1 MAIYH
6 FSAKVISRANGSSA
20 VASAAYR
27 AAERLHDERLGRDH
41 DFSNKAGVVHS
52 EIMLPEGAPERLN
65 DRTTLWNEVEAGEIR
80 KDAQLVREV
89 EFSIPRE
96 MNQAQGVQL
105 AREFVEKQFVERGM
119 VADLNV
125 HWDMGK
131 DGMPKPHAH
140 VMLSMR
146 EVDGEGFGKKV
157 RDWNRTELLEGW
169 REAWANHVN
178 ERLAEL
184 DIDARIDHRTL
195 EAQGIDL
202 EPQHKIGP
210 AASRMPEQG
219 LEAER
224 VEDHARIARENGEK
238 IIANPG
244 IALDGITRS
253 QATFTTR
260 DLAMF
265 VHRHSDGKD
274 QFDQAMSAVKSSP
287 ELVALGKDGRGED
300 RFTSREMID
309 TEQRLE
315 RAADRLGAREGHG
328 LPAASLSRELD
339 AAGSGG
345 LVLGGEQQAALE
357 HIAGTSDLSII
368 VGYAGTGKSAMLGV
382 AREAWE
388 HQGYQVRG
396 AALSGIAAENLEGGS
411 GIASRTIASLEY
423 QWDQGRE
430 LLTNRDV
437 LVIDEAGMIGTRQ
450 MERVLSAAQQA
461 GAKVVLVGDP
471 EQLQAIEA
479 GAAFRSLAERHGA
492 AEITTIRRQHEDW
505 QRDATKALATGRTGE
520 AVHAYERHG
529 MVEAAETREQARSD
543 LVDRWDAQRLA
554 APEQTRIIL
563 THTNAEVRDLNLAA
577 RDRLRDA
584 GELGED
590 VRVSAER
597 GAREFASGDR
607 IMFLKNERGLGV
619 KNGTLGQVEQ
629 VSPERMAVRLDDGR
643 SVAFDLKDYAHVDH
657 GYAATIHKSQGVT
670 VDRAHVLATPG
681 MDRHSAYVALSRH
694 RDGVQLHYG
703 RDDFADQRQ
712 LVRTLSRERAKDM
725 ASDYPMYRDRD
736 AEVRAFAD
744 RRGLSGEIRLPEPAR
759 DPRIE
764 ILAPRAGSSRQM
776 GEDSRSIDRGAG
788 EAKAAAERQP
798 RRGIFDGFR
807 PAPQRPA
814 PEPTPARE
822 REKAAPKRGMF
833 DGLKLSAEPAKGA
846 ERAPALADRGH
857 DRTFARA
864 VERASRSAEAVLQAR
879 ASGAPILEHQKVAL
893 ERSSQALEQIR
904 PGASRDLASA
914 MQRDPA
920 LLREAAAGRS
930 GPMLDAMREEARVR
944 ADPNLRADRFVER
957 WQGLQQERDRLYR
970 AGDMTGR
977 EKAGKEM
984 AGMAKSL
991 ERDPQVESVL
1001 RNRSRE
1007 LGLEIGMGRGRG
1019 MDSGDLGRELV
1030 RDLGVGM
1037 GRGMSR

>member
-1 MAIYH
+1 MRAYTSLPTCAKKGNIAAVMAIYH

-27 AAERLHDERLGRDH
+27 AAERLHDDRLGRDH

-65 DRTTLWNEVEAGEIR
+65 DRATLWNEVEAGEKR
-80 KDAQLVREV
+80 KDAQLAREI

-96 MNQAQGVQL
+96 LNQAQGVAL
-105 AREFVEKQFVERGM
+105 ACEFVEKQFVERGM
-119 VADLNV
+119 VADMNV
-125 HWDMGK
+125 HWDRGK
-131 DGMPKPHAH
+131 DGQPKPHAH

-146 EVDGEGFGKKV
+146 EVGPEGFGQKV
-157 RDWNRTELLEGW
+157 REWNSTQLLQEW
-169 REAWANHVN
+169 REAWADHVN

-195 EAQGIDL
+195 AAQGIDL

-238 IIANPG
+238 IIASPE
-244 IALDGITRS
+244 IALDAITRQ
-253 QATFTTR
+253 QATFTRR
-260 DLAMF
+260 DLAQF
-265 VHRHSDGKD
+265 AFRHSDGKD
-274 QFDQAMSAVKSSP
+274 QFDQVMSAVRSSP
-287 ELVALGKDGRGED
+287 ELVALGRDGKGED
-300 RFTSREMID
+300 RFTSRDMIAA
-309 TEQRLE
+309 EQRLE
-315 RAADRLGAREGHG
+315 RAAEGLAIDRGHG
-328 LPAASLSRELD
+328 VADAHVTRALASAEGR
-339 AAGSGG
+339 G
-345 LVLGGEQQAALE
+345 L
-357 HIAGTSDLSII
+357 DLSAEQRGALAHITGDKGLASV
-368 VGYAGTGKSAMLGV
+368 VGYAGSGKSAMLGV

-388 HQGYQVRG
+388 AQGYTVRG

-411 GIASRTIASLEY
+411 AIASRTIASLEY
-423 QWDQGRE
+423 QWEQGRE
-430 LLTNRDV
+430 LLGPRDV

-450 MERVLSAAQQA
+450 MERVLSHAEQA

-479 GAAFRSLAERHGA
+479 GAAFRAVTERHGW
-492 AEITTIRRQHEDW
+492 AEITEIRRQREDW
-505 QRDATKALATGRTGE
+505 QRDATRALATGRAGE
-520 AVHAYERHG
+520 AIHAYEAHG
-529 MVEAAETREQARSD
+529 MVQAAETRSQARAD
-543 LVDRWDAQRLA
+543 LVDRWDAERIA
-554 APEQTRIIL
+554 APDQSRIIL

-577 RDRLRDA
+577 RDRLRDG
-584 GELGED
+584 GELGPD

-597 GAREFASGDR
+597 GARAFANGDR

-619 KNGTLGQVEQ
+619 KNGTLGKVEQ

-703 RDDFADQRQ
+703 RDDFADYRR

-725 ASDYPMYRDRD
+725 ASDYGRAPDSRDRD
-736 AEVRAFAD
+736 AEARAFAD
-744 RRGLSGEIRLPEPAR
+744 RRGLSGEIRLPDAPREAGR
-759 DPRIE
+759 DPRAE
-764 ILAPRAGSSRQM
+764 ISPTERGSSAAP
-776 GEDSRSIDRGAG
+776 ERGMFAG
-788 EAKAAAERQP
+788 FTPRPIERTPAAEQTP
-798 RRGIFDGFR
+798 R
-807 PAPQRPA
+807 
-814 PEPTPARE
+814 
-822 REKAAPKRGMF
+822 RGMF
-833 DGLKLSAEPAKGA
+833 DGLKLSAEPAKP
-846 ERAPALADRGH
+846 APARADRGE
-857 DRTFARA
+857 DRAFTRA

-879 ASGAPILEHQKVAL
+879 ASGGPVLEHQKVAL
-893 ERSSQALEQIR
+893 ERATEALDQIR
-904 PGASRDLASA
+904 PGASRDMASA
-914 MQRDPA
+914 FQRAPA

-930 GPMLDAMREEARVR
+930 GPMVEAMRHEARVR
-944 ADPNLRADRFVER
+944 ADPALRADRFVER
-957 WQGLQQERDRLYR
+957 WQALRQDRDRLYR

-991 ERDPQVESVL
+991 ERDPQVESIL
-1001 RNRSRE
+1001 RGRVRE
-1007 LGLEIGMGRGRG
+1007 LGLEIGMNRSRDMGR
-1019 MDSGDLGRELV
+1019 GDLGRQLTQ
-1030 RDLGVGM
+1030 DLGI
-1037 GRGMSR
+1037 GRDRGLSR

>member
-27 AAERLHDERLGRDH
+27 AAERLHDDRLGRDH

-52 EIMLPEGAPERLN
+52 EILLPEGAPERLN
-65 DRTTLWNEVEAGEIR
+65 DRTTLWNEVEAGEKR
-80 KDAQLVREV
+80 KDAQLAREV
-89 EFSIPRE
+89 EFSIPCE
-96 MNQAQGVQL
+96 MNQAQGVAL

-157 RDWNRTELLEGW
+157 REWNRTELLEGW

-210 AASRMPEQG
+210 AAMRRPEQG

-224 VEDHARIARENGEK
+224 IEDHARIARENGEK

-244 IALDGITRS
+244 IALDGITRQ

-274 QFDQAMSAVKSSP
+274 QFDQAMSAVRSSP
-287 ELVALGKDGRGED
+287 ELVALGRDGRGED
-300 RFTSREMID
+300 RFTSRDMIAA
-309 TEQRLE
+309 EQRLE
-315 RAADRLGAREGHG
+315 RAADRLAGDDRHFVAAPHVYRALEAAEGRG
-328 LPAASLSRELD
+328 LSLSDEQREALGRITD
-339 AAGSGG
+339 RDG
-345 LVLGGEQQAALE
+345 LASV
-357 HIAGTSDLSII
+357 
-368 VGYAGTGKSAMLGV
+368 VGYAGSGKSAMLGV

-388 HQGYQVRG
+388 SAGYQVRG

-411 GIASRTIASLEY
+411 AIASRTIASMEY
-423 QWDQGRE
+423 QWEQGRE
-430 LLTNRDV
+430 LLGPRDV

-450 MERVLSAAQQA
+450 MERVLSHAEQA

-479 GAAFRSLAERHGA
+479 GAAFRAVTERHGW
-492 AEITTIRRQHEDW
+492 AEITEIRRQREDW

-520 AVHAYERHG
+520 AIRAYEQHG
-529 MVEAAETREQARSD
+529 MVEAADTREQARGE

-554 APEQTRIIL
+554 APDQTRIIL

-577 RDRLRDA
+577 RDRMRDA

-619 KNGTLGQVEQ
+619 KNGSLGKVEQ

-703 RDDFADQRQ
+703 RDDFDDQRR
-712 LVRTLSRERAKDM
+712 LTRTLSRDRAKDM
-725 ASDYPMYRDRD
+725 ASDYARDPD
-736 AEVRAFAD
+736 AGIRAFAD
-744 RRGLSGEIRLPEPAR
+744 RRGLAGEIRLPDSPER
-759 DPRIE
+759 QGVE
-764 ILAPRAGSSRQM
+764 ILAPRAGTMRPARDQSRTPDM
-776 GEDSRSIDRGAG
+776 GGDRGGAA
-788 EAKAAAERQP
+788 AKAATERQP
-798 RRGIFDGFR
+798 RRGMFDNFR
-807 PAPQRPA
+807 PAPER
-814 PEPTPARE
+814 PTPAAE
-822 REKAAPKRGMF
+822 RQEPGRKRGMF
-833 DGLKLSAEPAKGA
+833 DGLKLSAEPARAVPSKA
-846 ERAPALADRGH
+846 SEREQDRV
-857 DRTFARA
+857 FARA
-864 VERASRSAEAVLQAR
+864 VERTSRSAEAVLQSR
-879 ASGAPILEHQKVAL
+879 ASSGVVLEHQKVAL
-893 ERSSQALEQIR
+893 ERAIGALDTLR
-904 PGASRDLASA
+904 PGASDDMTAA
-914 MQRDPA
+914 MKRDPA
-920 LLREAAAGRS
+920 LVREAAAGRS
-930 GPMLDAMREEARVR
+930 GPMIEAMAQEARVR
-944 ADPNLRADRFVER
+944 ADPHLRADRFVER
-957 WQGLQQERDRLYR
+957 WQGLSAERDRLYR

-977 EKAGKEM
+977 KELGQEM

-991 ERDPQVESVL
+991 ERDPQVESIL
-1001 RNRSRE
+1001 RGRSRE
-1007 LGLEIGMGRGRG
+1007 LGLEISMGREISR
-1019 MDSGDLGRELV
+1019 DLGRELS
-1030 RDLGVGM
+1030 RDLGIGM